1 MARLEG
7 RSALS
12 GDGEYHSSI
21 IYIYICNGQPT
32 HHTTQ
37 KHHNTTAIALTDT

>member
-21 IYIYICNGQPT
+21 IYIYIMASQ
-32 HHTTQ
+32 HTTQ
-37 KHHNTTAIALTDT
+37 HKNTTAIALTDT